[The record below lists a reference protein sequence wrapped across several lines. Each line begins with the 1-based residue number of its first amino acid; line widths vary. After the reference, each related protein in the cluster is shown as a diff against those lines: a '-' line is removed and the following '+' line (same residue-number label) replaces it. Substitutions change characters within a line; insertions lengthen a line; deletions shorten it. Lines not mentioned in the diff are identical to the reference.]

1 MSTKMTD
8 QRPPR
13 GFFGRRHGHRLR
25 AGRQALIDDLL
36 PGLAVDVN
44 PAVSLDPAT
53 LFPPEAFRPI
63 VHPPEAFRPEVW
75 LEIGFGGGE
84 HLAALAQ
91 ANPDVGFIGCERF
104 INGIA
109 SLLSHI
115 QAADIGNIRI
125 ADADAQDLLNAL
137 TPASIDRLFLLF
149 PDPWPKTRHHKRRFV
164 NQGNLDNMARVLT
177 DGAQVRFASD
187 HSEYCD
193 WTLERFLDHKDFTW
207 VAEHPDDW
215 RVRPDDWPQT
225 RYEATA
231 LAKALDI
238 SYFTFQ
244 RVVRAITAR

>member
-1 MSTKMTD
+1 MTD

-25 AGRQALIDDLL
+25 AGRQALIEDLL
-36 PGLAVDVN
+36 PGLAVNVD
-44 PAVSLDPAT
+44 PAGSLDPTT
-53 LFPPEAFRPI
+53 LFTAQSKLGP
-63 VHPPEAFRPEVW
+63 VHPSEAFRPETW

-84 HLAALAQ
+84 HLAALAA
-91 ANPDVGFIGCERF
+91 ANPDIGFIGCERF
-104 INGIA
+104 VNGIA

-115 QAADIGNIRI
+115 QAANLGNIRI

-164 NQGNLDNMARVLT
+164 KQGNLDNTARVLT

-187 HSEYCD
+187 HSGYCD

-207 VAEHPDDW
+207 VAEHPADW

-225 RYEATA
+225 RYEAVA
-231 LAKALDI
+231 LAKGLDI
-238 SYFTFQ
+238 SYFTFE
-244 RVVRAITAR
+244 RVARVLTDR

>member
-1 MSTKMTD
+1 MTD
-8 QRPPR
+8 QPPPR

-25 AGRQALIDDLL
+25 AGRQSLVDDRLPDFALD
-36 PGLAVDVN
+36 VDRT
-44 PAVSLDPAT
+44 AALDPASI
-53 LFPPEAFRPI
+53 FPNHSQI
-63 VHPPEAFRPEVW
+63 W

-91 ANPDVGFIGCERF
+91 ANADVGFIGCERF

-115 QAADIGNIRI
+115 QTANLGNIRI
-125 ADADAQDLLNAL
+125 ADADALDLLTAL

-164 NQGNLDNMARVLT
+164 NQGNLDNMARVLK
-177 DGAQVRFASD
+177 DGAQIRFASD
-187 HSEYCD
+187 HSGYCN
-193 WTLERFLDHKDFTW
+193 WTLARFLAHRDFNW
-207 VAEHPDDW
+207 AAESPADW
-215 RVRPDDWPQT
+215 RLRPNDWPQT

-231 LAKALDI
+231 LAKGLKI

-244 RVVRAITAR
+244 RSIRAITGR